1 LGTQSIVV
9 CLSAAAVGLVVAR
22 LTDAVLPAPRTSPEV
37 PRGTIGVVLG
47 AMAGT
52 ATAGAVG
59 SMLAGVQA
67 HPGRAAVA
75 GLVTV
80 VAAIM
85 ADLAVSYAEA
95 GRELSGEPSS
105 LWIARHM
112 QGPLGGFA
120 LAAPAAYILSVM
132 VLVPGL

>member
-1 LGTQSIVV
+1 MN
-9 CLSAAAVGLVVAR
+9 
-22 LTDAVLPAPRTSPEV
+22 PEK
-37 PRGTIGVVLG
+37 
-47 AMAGT
+47 T
-52 ATAGAVG
+52 AI
-59 SMLAGVQA
+59 
-67 HPGRAAVA
+67 A
-75 GLVTV
+75 GLVTAM
-80 VAAIM
+80 AAIM

-95 GRELSGEPSS
+95 DRELGGEPSA